1 MIAWQLD
8 WLHGLGDLCSFVETK
23 TPGRCRPG
31 AGTRSVYSAA
41 LSHCQLYRKRKRQ
54 HAKPAHTKTPGPSA
68 RAFFPLLQLVK
79 RLRRCQSQNVAV
91 GVHGAG
97 NQYPKQ
103 NGLPPIFP
111 SNNNRNNNLAPTIYA
126 IRAPQPRFV
135 IALLSVPRKDPRYSS
150 QVNFEYV
157 AGLPRYLARA
167 CPLVTRIRSIRP
179 RCNATHRL
187 AFFGKRPGG
196 GHSIARADLRSRRFR
211 SRDPRG
217 CPWSPSPRLAVPYAP
232 A

>member
-1 MIAWQLD
+1 MEPATSTQN
-8 WLHGLGDLCSFVETK
+8 
-23 TPGRCRPG
+23 RM
-31 AGTRSVYSAA
+31 
-41 LSHCQLYRKRKRQ
+41 RQ
-54 HAKPAHTKTPGPSA
+54 
-68 RAFFPLLQLVK
+68 
-79 RLRRCQSQNVAV
+79 
-91 GVHGAG
+91 
-97 NQYPKQ
+97 
-103 NGLPPIFP
+103 PPIFP

-167 CPLVTRIRSIRP
+167 CPLVTRIRSIRL

-187 AFFGKRPGG
+187 AFFGPRPGG
-196 GHSIARADLRSRRFR
+196 GHSTARADLRSRRFR

-232 A
+232 ALPALEEGSAKKRFRISRSRKDTWQPVPARRGCKDLTPLHLRRH